1 MARKS
6 INYYLMKTARLTGWL
21 LLALMLL
28 FMLTGFSLRGELGF
42 DDLIGEKT
50 ALKVHQLFRWPLVVV
65 FLLHS
70 VITIYFAMRR
80 WRWIGKRRKVAERT
94 GPPVA
99 LTEEPETPAA
109 RPVGRS

>member
-6 INYYLMKTARLTGWL
+6 INFYLVKTARLTGWL

-28 FMLTGFSLRGELGF
+28 FMVTGFSLRGELGF
-42 DDLIGEKT
+42 GKLITTKT
-50 ALKVHQLFRWPLVVV
+50 ALKIHRIFEWPLIVV
-65 FLLHS
+65 FLVHS
-70 VITIYFAMRR
+70 MITIYFAMRR
-80 WRWIGKRRKVAERT
+80 WRWIGKRRKAPAST

-109 RPVGRS
+109 PPVGRS